1 MTRSNLRRALLL
13 VVILTTA
20 SAALAQRITGVETVG
35 FTVSNMDRS
44 VEFYSR
50 VLQFQRTSDR
60 VVVAPEFG
68 QSRGLPGAKARV
80 VRMKLGDEQIELVQ
94 FTSPN
99 GRCVTWPSSASSSSG
114 APALT
119 CRTSAGSG

>member
-60 VVVAPEFG
+60 VVVAPELTPI
-68 QSRGLPGAKARV
+68 LPKA
-80 VRMKLGDEQIELVQ
+80 I
-94 FTSPN
+94 
-99 GRCVTWPSSASSSSG
+99 
-114 APALT
+114 PAWST
-119 CRTSAGSG
+119 Q